1 MVPSCKARMI
11 RRKLHGLNPNPQRWN
26 RTLLATASTGDAVRT
41 GAFDF
46 CAPDPSPDRRSITNR
61 CKGMN
66 GTPTG
71 REPYGDGVL
80 VVVDGVTS
88 VQGARESRGQGEGGQ
103 VTRHTQQGRH
113 ARCGAPKPFWASFES
128 VADASY
134 HWKISIDNCTTLIS
148 ISMHMDD
155 CIATTVR

>member
-1 MVPSCKARMI
+1 MQGDDWGASGGLETGRAARNA
-11 RRKLHGLNPNPQRWN
+11 G
-26 RTLLATASTGDAVRT
+26 S
-41 GAFDF
+41 
-46 CAPDPSPDRRSITNR
+46 
-61 CKGMN
+61 
-66 GTPTG
+66 PTG

-88 VQGARESRGQGEGGQ
+88 VQGARESRVQGEGGQ

-134 HWKISIDNCTTLIS
+134 PWKIAIDNCTTLIS
-148 ISMHMDD
+148 TSMPMDG
-155 CIATTVR
+155 CIATTGRCPRA